1 MFNAWA
7 KAFTKVTLGGLLI
20 GKLHSYPTFLAF
32 LLCVYFIIFIIR
44 VYSQKS
50 SVVWSR
56 NKFQLLTGMTVSFLC
71 GFIIEWLG
79 TDLEYWIYQSYPDYF
94 VKFPPWVPVAWALAY
109 KTFFEL
115 EQSFINLGPVKKTI
129 AVVLMFVTLA
139 PYGEVVAMNLGTWH
153 YTIYPQ
159 FLMMPWQP
167 VVALLLVH
175 IFIRLFTNAIVQR
188 REGYD

>member
-1 MFNAWA
+1 MFNDWA

-20 GKLHSYPTFLAF
+20 GKLHSYPTILAF
-32 LLCVYFIIFIIR
+32 LLFFYFIIR

-50 SVVWSR
+50 SLVWTQ
-56 NKFQLLTGMTVSFLC
+56 NKSQILTGMSISFLF

-79 TDLEYWIYQSYPDYF
+79 TDLEFWIYQSYPDYF

-167 VVALLLVH
+167 VILLLLAH
-175 IFIRLFTNAIVQR
+175 SSIRFLTNFIIR
-188 REGYD
+188 RSGRYS